1 LCVCVCVFVCV
12 CVCEEVCL
20 ILIRAQKSR
29 ETHWRRCVQNHELC
43 PKALRANVRR
53 LGVVQSLSGETRRRR
68 RAWVCMSTH
77 VCTLIHNYIIYIRK
91 QLHTHTHTH
100 THTRAVLSSSHNSS
114 SSQSSQSWSFP
125 AYQAPLSPSLSA
137 GTLSATASPY
147 MSTATSQELDSILG
161 PLGGGT
167 SRQPFLESLQYSDF
181 YMGIIL
187 GH

>member
-1 LCVCVCVFVCV
+1 MLCVRVCMCVGNVCIICVCVCVCVLVCV
-12 CVCEEVCL
+12 CVCEEFCL

-100 THTRAVLSSSHNSS
+100 THTCSLVIVAQFLLLPKFAELELPGVPGPPVALAFSGHLVCHGQPLHVYSH
-114 SSQSSQSWSFP
+114 FP
-125 AYQAPLSPSLSA
+125 GA
-137 GTLSATASPY
+137 
-147 MSTATSQELDSILG
+147 
-161 PLGGGT
+161 
-167 SRQPFLESLQYSDF
+167 R
-181 YMGIIL
+181 
-187 GH
+187 